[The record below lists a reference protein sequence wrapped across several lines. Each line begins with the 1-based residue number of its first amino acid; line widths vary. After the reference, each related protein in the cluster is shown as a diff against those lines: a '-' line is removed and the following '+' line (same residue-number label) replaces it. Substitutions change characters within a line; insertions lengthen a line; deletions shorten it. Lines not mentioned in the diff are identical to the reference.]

1 MNKNLFSAA
10 IPGIFCI
17 LYACGNGSAPS
28 NSEKAGSGAA
38 AAAVNY
44 TNECSS
50 CHGKSGNLMMGGAK
64 DLSKSVLSKDEVVAI
79 ISGGKGMMPGFKDK
93 FSAQQIEELAVY
105 AESLR
110 K

>member
-1 MNKNLFSAA
+1 
-10 IPGIFCI
+10 
-17 LYACGNGSAPS
+17 
-28 NSEKAGSGAA
+28 
-38 AAAVNY
+38 
-44 TNECSS
+44 
-50 CHGKSGNLMMGGAK
+50 MMGGAK
-64 DLSKSVLSKDEVVAI
+64 DLSRSVLSKDEVVAI

>member
-1 MNKNLFSAA
+1 
-10 IPGIFCI
+10 
-17 LYACGNGSAPS
+17 
-28 NSEKAGSGAA
+28 
-38 AAAVNY
+38 
-44 TNECSS
+44 
-50 CHGKSGNLMMGGAK
+50 MMGGAK
-64 DLSKSVLSKDEVVAI
+64 DLTRSVLSKDEIVAV